1 MRQAAGGRRQAAG
14 GRRQAAG
21 DRRPATGSGT
31 LGMLL
36 PERGIARV
44 SAFYR
49 SPVACRLSPV
59 V

>member
-1 MRQAAGGRRQAAG
+1 LGSRPNDRRLATCGRRQAAG

-21 DRRPATGSGT
+21 SGA

-44 SAFYR
+44 SAFCR